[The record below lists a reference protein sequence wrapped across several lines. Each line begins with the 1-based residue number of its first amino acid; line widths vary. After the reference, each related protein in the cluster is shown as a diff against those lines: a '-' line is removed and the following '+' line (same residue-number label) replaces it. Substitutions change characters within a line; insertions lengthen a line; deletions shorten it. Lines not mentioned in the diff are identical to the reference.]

1 MTVRLTGFVL
11 ILALLGLSGYA
22 ALENARRTSATR
34 AKPPEAA
41 ARAELASARV
51 VLAAAASELERM
63 KAVSGTYDNDLS
75 TKEFPQVELSR
86 AEERSYCLEFEQTS
100 RHHRARQLRLTYQ
113 IERSSC
119 STSAGVAGRG
129 FAFAPG
135 R

>member
-1 MTVRLTGFVL
+1 MTVRLSGFVL

-22 ALENARRTSATR
+22 ALENARRASLKP
-34 AKPPEAA
+34 AKPAP
-41 ARAELASARV
+41 V
-51 VLAAAASELERM
+51 CVAAAA
-63 KAVSGTYDNDLS
+63 D
-75 TKEFPQVELSR
+75 
-86 AEERSYCLEFEQTS
+86 
-100 RHHRARQLRLTYQ
+100 YQ

>member
-22 ALENARRTSATR
+22 ALENARRASLAP
-34 AKPPEAA
+34 AKP
-41 ARAELASARV
+41 ASPCT
-51 VLAAAASELERM
+51 AAAA
-63 KAVSGTYDNDLS
+63 D
-75 TKEFPQVELSR
+75 
-86 AEERSYCLEFEQTS
+86 
-100 RHHRARQLRLTYQ
+100 YQ

>member
-22 ALENARRTSATR
+22 ALENARRASLAP
-34 AKPPEAA
+34 AKP
-41 ARAELASARV
+41 ASPC
-51 VLAAAASELERM
+51 AAAA
-63 KAVSGTYDNDLS
+63 AD
-75 TKEFPQVELSR
+75 
-86 AEERSYCLEFEQTS
+86 
-100 RHHRARQLRLTYQ
+100 YQ

>member
-22 ALENARRTSATR
+22 ALENARRASLAP
-34 AKPPEAA
+34 AKPSEAA
-41 ARAELASARV
+41 ARAELGSAKV
-51 VLAAAASELERM
+51 VLSAVAAKLERTTPDQPAPPCAAAA
-63 KAVSGTYDNDLS
+63 AD
-75 TKEFPQVELSR
+75 
-86 AEERSYCLEFEQTS
+86 
-100 RHHRARQLRLTYQ
+100 YQ